1 MKTLKVSFF
10 LVLFLIFSQTSA
22 SADFSGDF
30 APAKW
35 PYQESDSSEYGPS
48 ASLTPSTMQIT
59 SANWS
64 SGAVTGTF
72 GQYGIEIPWY
82 LKSITFE
89 YSYVTGDVDGSF
101 FDMASYTLN
110 GAKTNFVAS
119 NIPQFESASGSV
131 TLDVSS
137 LAGKSLLFTQ
147 ACTDCVLGSAT
158 ISIRNFS
165 AISRSSLLNAHE
177 LSSQSNP
184 VLTKD
189 EKGYTC
195 KPGAY
200 TLKRF
205 SFAKEQG
212 SPTSLR
218 YTLIVD
224 GKRTSSLSTD
234 NWSTFSKPTLASTG
248 PSLIGSASADSAF
261 WASTSSI
268 AQPVQCEV
276 LAFQDSATSL
286 NYSNTLG

>member
-1 MKTLKVSFF
+1 MKSLKLRIFLVFF
-10 LVLFLIFSQTSA
+10 LFLFSPSA

-35 PYQESDSSEYGPS
+35 SYQESNSSASGPS
-48 ASLTPSTMQIT
+48 GSLSASTMQII
-59 SANWS
+59 SANWI
-64 SGAVTGTF
+64 SGAVHGTW

-82 LKSITFE
+82 LQTISFD
-89 YSYVTGDVDGSF
+89 YSYVTNDVDGSS
-101 FDMASYTLN
+101 FDMPSYTLN
-110 GAKTNFVAS
+110 GSKTYLVAS
-119 NIPQFESASGSV
+119 NIPKGGSASGSV

-147 ACTDCVLGSAT
+147 ECTDCVLGTAS

-184 VLTKD
+184 VLTRD
-189 EKGYTC
+189 EKGYSC

-234 NWSTFSKPTLASTG
+234 NWSTFSNSTLASTG
-248 PSLIGSASADSAF
+248 SSLIGSASVDSAF

-268 AQPVQCEV
+268 AQSVQCEV

>member
-1 MKTLKVSFF
+1 
-10 LVLFLIFSQTSA
+10 
-22 SADFSGDF
+22 
-30 APAKW
+30 
-35 PYQESDSSEYGPS
+35 
-48 ASLTPSTMQIT
+48 MQII
-59 SANWS
+59 SANWI
-64 SGAVTGTF
+64 SGAVVGTW

-82 LKSITFE
+82 LQTISFD
-89 YSYVTGDVDGSF
+89 YSYVTNDVDGSG
-101 FDMASYTLN
+101 FDMPSYTLN
-110 GAKTNFVAS
+110 GSKTYLVAS
-119 NIPQFESASGSV
+119 NIPQFGSASGSV

-147 ACTDCVLGSAT
+147 ECTDCILGTAS

-184 VLTKD
+184 VLTRD

-205 SFAKEQG
+205 SFAKELG

-234 NWSTFSKPTLASTG
+234 NWSTFSNSTLASTG
-248 PSLIGSASADSAF
+248 SSLTGSASIDSAF

-268 AQPVQCEV
+268 AQTVQCEV